1 MRAVR
6 LELLEGMDLIKS
18 SAKGAKYKSQGR
30 AQSASPLVY
39 SLLTVRPERPKYIS
53 PLSGLGAF

>member
-18 SAKGAKYKSQGR
+18 SAKGAKYKVRGKREARRPWFTDEMNPALKR
-30 AQSASPLVY
+30 A
-39 SLLTVRPERPKYIS
+39 
-53 PLSGLGAF
+53 